1 MKRFMRS
8 AGASS
13 SSSAERPANVPAR
26 SSGAGESAIAFSS
39 AKQPA
44 ISSDL
49 KITSIRDVRR
59 WLASEAIASYSTV
72 DLESIREAAAVLA
85 NSNPKQEE
93 VRPFL
98 KKWKVE
104 RKRDSKHNEVLQELK
119 GNVIKAAQKLQQ
131 QLLDSAAQA
140 ASSTAEQ
147 PVRMEAASRQPT
159 ASSSAEQ
166 PAPSAA
172 EQFARM
178 DTIDGVESDD
188 NPLVT
193 RLKARHRK
201 RALDSAAEE
210 QRPLAKPK
218 ATRGRNKRTAAAT
231 PDGVEQSV
239 SKRKERL
246 LTSELFAVGARDGCL
261 RFVAET
267 PICVEGG

>member
-26 SSGAGESAIAFSS
+26 FSGAGESAIPFSS
-39 AKQPA
+39 AIQPA

-49 KITSIRDVRR
+49 KITSIRDVQR
-59 WLASEAIASYSTV
+59 WLDSEAIASYSTV
-72 DLESIREAAAVLA
+72 DLESIREVAAVLA
-85 NSNPKQEE
+85 NSTRKED

-98 KKWKVE
+98 KKWQVE
-104 RKRDSKHNEVLQELK
+104 RKRDSKHNELLQELK

-131 QLLDSAAQA
+131 QLSDSAAQA
-140 ASSTAEQ
+140 AEQ
-147 PVRMEAASRQPT
+147 PARMEAAPRQPT
-159 ASSSAEQ
+159 ACSSAEQ

-188 NPLVT
+188 NPMVT
-193 RLKARHRK
+193 RLTARHRK

-210 QRPLAKPK
+210 QRPVAKPK
-218 ATRGRNKRTAAAT
+218 AMDIA
-231 PDGVEQSV
+231 
-239 SKRKERL
+239 
-246 LTSELFAVGARDGCL
+246 
-261 RFVAET
+261 
-267 PICVEGG
+267 

>member
-8 AGASS
+8 AGVSS

-26 SSGAGESAIAFSS
+26 LSG
-39 AKQPA
+39 
-44 ISSDL
+44 D
-49 KITSIRDVRR
+49 
-59 WLASEAIASYSTV
+59 
-72 DLESIREAAAVLA
+72 
-85 NSNPKQEE
+85 NS
-93 VRPFL
+93 
-98 KKWKVE
+98 
-104 RKRDSKHNEVLQELK
+104 
-119 GNVIKAAQKLQQ
+119 
-131 QLLDSAAQA
+131 
-140 ASSTAEQ
+140 
-147 PVRMEAASRQPT
+147 
-159 ASSSAEQ
+159 
-166 PAPSAA
+166 
-172 EQFARM
+172 
-178 DTIDGVESDD
+178 
-188 NPLVT
+188 LVT
-193 RLKARHRK
+193 RLKARRRK